1 MNKAYKIKRM
11 DIANE
16 NMLYRLSAFGLTDD
30 AIITIK
36 QKCLFKGPCIIGV
49 NGQQLDLR
57 HCDASIQS
65 IRRIRTGRMENY
77 CILGNPNGKTSL
89 F

>member
-1 MNKAYKIKRM
+1 MLNIKNGEMNKAYKIKRM

-36 QKCLFKGPCIIGV
+36 QKCLFKGPC
-49 NGQQLDLR
+49 
-57 HCDASIQS
+57 
-65 IRRIRTGRMENY
+65 MY
-77 CILGNPNGKTSL
+77 Y
-89 F
+89 

>member
-36 QKCLFKGPCIIGV
+36 QKCLFKGPCIIEV
-49 NGQQLDLR
+49 NGQQLSIR
-57 HCDASIQS
+57 HCDACSIALEEWEPDEWK
-65 IRRIRTGRMENY
+65 IIV
-77 CILGNPNGKTSL
+77 

>member
-1 MNKAYKIKRM
+1 MLNIKNGEMNKAYKIKRM

-36 QKCLFKGPCIIGV
+36 QKCLFKGPCIIEV
-49 NGQQLDLR
+49 NGQQLSIR
-57 HCDASIQS
+57 HCDACSIALEELEPDEWK
-65 IRRIRTGRMENY
+65 IIV
-77 CILGNPNGKTSL
+77 

>member
-1 MNKAYKIKRM
+1 MLNIKNGEMNKAYKIKRM

-36 QKCLFKGPCIIGV
+36 QKCLFKGPCIIEV
-49 NGQQLDLR
+49 NGQQLSIR
-57 HCDASIQS
+57 HCDACSIALEETEPDEWK
-65 IRRIRTGRMENY
+65 IIV
-77 CILGNPNGKTSL
+77 

>member
-36 QKCLFKGPCIIGV
+36 QNVYLKGHV
-49 NGQQLDLR
+49 LL
-57 HCDASIQS
+57 
-65 IRRIRTGRMENY
+65 
-77 CILGNPNGKTSL
+77 K
-89 F
+89 

>member
-1 MNKAYKIKRM
+1 MLNIKNGEMNKAYKIKRM

-36 QKCLFKGPCIIGV
+36 KNVYLKGHV
-49 NGQQLDLR
+49 LL
-57 HCDASIQS
+57 
-65 IRRIRTGRMENY
+65 
-77 CILGNPNGKTSL
+77 K
-89 F
+89 

>member
-1 MNKAYKIKRM
+1 MLNIKNGEMNKAYKIKRM

-36 QKCLFKGPCIIGV
+36 QKCLFKGHA
-49 NGQQLDLR
+49 LL
-57 HCDASIQS
+57 
-65 IRRIRTGRMENY
+65 
-77 CILGNPNGKTSL
+77 K
-89 F
+89 

>member
-1 MNKAYKIKRM
+1 MLNIKNGEMNKAYKIKRM

-36 QKCLFKGPCIIGV
+36 QKCLSKGPCIIEV
-49 NGQQLDLR
+49 NGQQLSIR
-57 HCDASIQS
+57 HCDACSIAL
-65 IRRIRTGRMENY
+65 EE
-77 CILGNPNGKTSL
+77 
-89 F
+89 

>member
-1 MNKAYKIKRM
+1 MNKVYKIKRM

-36 QKCLFKGPCIIGV
+36 QNVYLK
-49 NGQQLDLR
+49 
-57 HCDASIQS
+57 A
-65 IRRIRTGRMENY
+65 MY
-77 CILGNPNGKTSL
+77 Y
-89 F
+89 

>member
-1 MNKAYKIKRM
+1 MLNIKNGEMNKAYKIKRM

-36 QKCLFKGPCIIGV
+36 QKGPCIIEV
-49 NGQQLDLR
+49 NGQQLSIR
-57 HCDASIQS
+57 HCDACSIAL
-65 IRRIRTGRMENY
+65 EE
-77 CILGNPNGKTSL
+77 
-89 F
+89 